1 MSGEEVL
8 QYHRRFPVRRLHV
21 LGAQGLPMRL
31 TQFATGLVLLIML
44 VPLLTVGASNDS
56 TPTQGRESTLVV
68 SEIFISP
75 NNLVSNDTTQNIYG
89 AVDWN
94 GDGEY

>member
-21 LGAQGLPMRL
+21 LGAQGTPMRL

-44 VPLLTVGASNDS
+44 VPSS
-56 TPTQGRESTLVV
+56 Q
-68 SEIFISP
+68 
-75 NNLVSNDTTQNIYG
+75 
-89 AVDWN
+89 
-94 GDGEY
+94 